1 MTNPST
7 DGNEPNSKLASGPAP
22 TRLKSKGYEIPDS
35 LLYTKEHEWAR
46 GSKTSVKVGITDYA
60 AKTLNDVVYVSLPK
74 VGDALAQLKAFGTVE
89 SIKAVSELYSP
100 VSGTVTKVNGELQSH
115 PELVNQSPYD
125 KGWLMEVK
133 PSDFEKEKK
142 ALLKAKGYAQHLSS
156 LTPK

>member
-1 MTNPST
+1 M
-7 DGNEPNSKLASGPAP
+7 KF
-22 TRLKSKGYEIPDS
+22 KGYDVPDN

-46 GSKTSVKVGITDYA
+46 GSKASVKVGITDYA

-74 VGDALAQLKAFGTVE
+74 VGDALVQLKSFGTVE

-100 VSGTVTKVNGELQSH
+100 VSGVVTRVNGELQTH

-133 PSDFEKEKK
+133 PSNFEKEKK
-142 ALLKAKGYAQHLSS
+142 ALLKAKVYAQHLSS
-156 LTPK
+156 LTAK